1 MCDFRVDLGAV
12 GASHGLRPEY
22 FMDELARLAELEQDG
37 IVRLDGAVVSL
48 EEAYWP
54 LARTVASVF
63 DAYLQPEEQRHA
75 AAI

>member
-1 MCDFRVDLGAV
+1 V
-12 GASHGLRPEY
+12 RPEY
-22 FMDELARLAELEQDG
+22 FMDELVRLADLEQDG
-37 IVRLDGAVVSL
+37 IVHLDGAVVSL

>member
-1 MCDFRVDLGAV
+1 
-12 GASHGLRPEY
+12 
-22 FMDELARLAELEQDG
+22 MDELARLADLEQDG
-37 IVRLDGAVVSL
+37 VVRVDGAVISL

>member
-1 MCDFRVDLGAV
+1 MRELLRIADLA
-12 GASHGLRPEY
+12 
-22 FMDELARLAELEQDG
+22 QDG

-54 LARTVASVF
+54 LARTVAALF
-63 DAYLQPEEQRHA
+63 DTYLQPEEQRHA